1 MSVSHATTVTVSAK
15 GWVVIPV
22 SIRKKINLKPG
33 MKMVVDEVEG
43 KIVLIPQSAD
53 AVDAL
58 FGKLAGEESL
68 TKALMAEKAEDERRE
83 KAKLHF

>member
-1 MSVSHATTVTVSAK
+1 MSASCATTVTVSAK
-15 GWVVIPV
+15 GWVVIPA

-68 TKALMAEKAEDERRE
+68 TKALMTEKAEDERRE
-83 KAKLHF
+83 KAKLHS